1 MSSYFCHD
9 CAVANGFLRPPS
21 KGDSLTDNVYK
32 LDKYIKHTIPRS
44 SSSYKT
50 IVTGIASESYQN
62 LVLTTVASGHVQVDG
77 HNRVNIVWIGSEST
91 GIGLQGG
98 RFVGDV
104 GAFKVVCHSD
114 SNKIHGFAIAVT
126 ELTSASVFGAA
137 ELFHVKC

>member
-9 CAVANGFLRPPS
+9 CAVANGFLRPPP

-32 LDKYIKHTIPRS
+32 LDKYIKHTIPLS

-91 GIGLQGG
+91 GIGLQGEDLSEMLVLSKSCAILTLI
-98 RFVGDV
+98 R
-104 GAFKVVCHSD
+104 SMD
-114 SNKIHGFAIAVT
+114 SQ
-126 ELTSASVFGAA
+126 LP
-137 ELFHVKC
+137 

>member
-9 CAVANGFLRPPS
+9 CAVANGFLRPPP

-32 LDKYIKHTIPRS
+32 LDKYIKHTIPLS

-77 HNRVNIVWIGSEST
+77 HNRVNIVWIGSGEYRDRASR
-91 GIGLQGG
+91 G
-98 RFVGDV
+98 
-104 GAFKVVCHSD
+104 
-114 SNKIHGFAIAVT
+114 KICRRCWCFQSRVP
-126 ELTSASVFGAA
+126 F
-137 ELFHVKC
+137 